1 MIYITQ
7 LIYIKPGKED
17 IFDQFE
23 DVAIPLIGKYNGKLL
38 FRLRPGPENFIGP
51 FAASAGS
58 EDYPV
63 EHPYEIHLASFASE
77 ADFEL
82 FKADKERE
90 SFLHLKDESVR
101 KIILI
106 KGVG

>member
-7 LIYIKPGKED
+7 LIYIKPGKEA

-23 DVAIPLIGKYNGKLL
+23 DVAIPLIGRYNGQLL

-51 FAASAGS
+51 SAVSAES
-58 EDYPV
+58 EEHPGD
-63 EHPYEIHLASFASE
+63 HPYEIHVVRFESE

-82 FKADKERE
+82 FKADKERG
-90 SFLHLKDESVR
+90 SFLHLKEESVR
-101 KIILI
+101 KILLI
-106 KGVG
+106 KGVE